1 MAASAPF
8 TIDPQLTAIAI
19 AYRNRA
25 LIADDV
31 LPRVAAVRTKE
42 FRYTLF
48 NKGEILTIPDTRV
61 GRRGAPNTVE
71 FSGTTTT
78 AEALDFGLEDE
89 IPQDDIDQAARD
101 AADGGN
107 VNLVDPQSRSTEWLA
122 DLIALDREVRTAGV
136 VFNAATY
143 AAGAKVTLAGTS
155 QWSDIVNSNPVIAIS
170 DALEG
175 TLMRPNVA
183 VFGAQTWTAL
193 RRHPRVVAAVNKTS
207 GSDGLVS
214 RKDFAEVFEL
224 DDVLVG
230 GAFVNTAKRGQ
241 AQVLA
246 RAWGKHAS
254 FIYRNKLADRERGVT
269 FGMTVPYGPPVAGQ
283 RPDPTIGLRGGVRVR
298 VGETVKELITAA
310 DAAYFFENAIA

>member
-8 TIDPQLTAIAI
+8 QIDPQLTAIAV

-25 LIADDV
+25 LIADEV
-31 LPRVAAVRTKE
+31 LPRVSPVATKE

-78 AEALDFGLEDE
+78 SEALDFGLEDE

-101 AADGGN
+101 LAQGGN
-107 VNLVDPQSRSTEWLA
+107 PNLADPQSRATEWLSN
-122 DLIALDREVRTAGV
+122 LIALDREVRTAGL
-136 VFNAATY
+136 VFNNATY
-143 AAGAKVTLAGTS
+143 PTGSKTTLSGTS
-155 QWSDIVNSNPVIAIS
+155 QWSDITSNPVIAIS

-175 TLMRPNVA
+175 VLMRPNVA
-183 VFGAQTWTAL
+183 IFGAQTWTAL

-207 GSDGLVS
+207 GTDGLVS

-224 DDVLVG
+224 EDVLIG
-230 GAFVNTAKRGQ
+230 GGFYNTAKRGQ
-241 AQVLA
+241 TVSLA

-254 FIYRNKLADRERGVT
+254 FIYRDKLADRERGIT
-269 FGMTVPYGPPVAGQ
+269 FGITVPYGSPVAGQ
-283 RPDPTIGLRGGVRVR
+283 RPDSDIGLRGGVRVR

-310 DAAYFFENAIA
+310 DAAYYFENAVA